1 LRVDLVCDLAWRTG
15 LVHLLGKGVLHRAY
29 PNDPRRE
36 WEVSQWCTSEL
47 SYGADEY
54 RASLIEC
61 NELDKARA
69 SLLAQD
75 LLPSRN
81 VVVPGYNTITSL
93 RRVHEALTLAGLKV
107 TNSTGGPT

>member
-1 LRVDLVCDLAWRTG
+1 MVCDLAWRTG

-69 SLLAQD
+69 SLLAHD